1 MPSTRISFAAARD
14 GDVSFRKPSPVF
26 ETVLNR
32 RNFSAE
38 I

>member
-14 GDVSFRKPSPVF
+14 GDVSFRKPVV